1 MEKEKRG
8 KQSGGKKKRSTL
20 RFGGNGRRKEER
32 LGQFAGAK
40 LRDRSRS
47 LGISSL
53 SSHALLPLG
62 VPFLSTVSRKTG
74 GTANP
79 QGSSLLVSDPA
90 WPQAIPVICI
100 SNNVALV
107 SPKEGPKPRQL
118 LSLPPF
124 PATPCLLHVKKTAAY
139 EWLPSARSLTTS
151 LTSPAPSSS
160 SRATSTKDS

>member
-8 KQSGGKKKRSTL
+8 KQSGGKKKRNTL
-20 RFGGNGRRKEER
+20 RFGGNGRRKEEQLR
-32 LGQFAGAK
+32 HFAGAK

-79 QGSSLLVSDPA
+79 QGSPLLVSDPA
-90 WPQAIPVICI
+90 WPQAIPVICV
-100 SNNVALV
+100 SNNVAHLV
-107 SPKEGPKPRQL
+107 NPKEGPKPRQL
-118 LSLPPF
+118 LSLPLSAPL
-124 PATPCLLHVKKTAAY
+124 PTRYPGRRWAAC
-139 EWLPSARSLTTS
+139 
-151 LTSPAPSSS
+151 
-160 SRATSTKDS
+160 K